1 MVSPDLTQFEIS
13 YESLCSDS
21 HLRIH
26 CSFYMM
32 EIKGGLIVM
41 LKKQKRYLYLDDEEI
56 SVMLQSLIRLKNTL
70 IREGR
75 YTDCVDELI
84 VKVMEA
90 PTRKIKIT

>member
-1 MVSPDLTQFEIS
+1 
-13 YESLCSDS
+13 
-21 HLRIH
+21 
-26 CSFYMM
+26 
-32 EIKGGLIVM
+32 M

-84 VKVMEA
+84 VKVIEA

>member
-1 MVSPDLTQFEIS
+1 
-13 YESLCSDS
+13 
-21 HLRIH
+21 
-26 CSFYMM
+26 
-32 EIKGGLIVM
+32 M
-41 LKKQKRYLYLDDEEI
+41 LKKQKRYLYLDDKEI
-56 SVMLQSLIRLKNTL
+56 SVVLQSLILLKNTL

>member
-1 MVSPDLTQFEIS
+1 M
-13 YESLCSDS
+13 
-21 HLRIH
+21 
-26 CSFYMM
+26 
-32 EIKGGLIVM
+32 M

>member
-1 MVSPDLTQFEIS
+1 
-13 YESLCSDS
+13 
-21 HLRIH
+21 
-26 CSFYMM
+26 
-32 EIKGGLIVM
+32 M

-56 SVMLQSLIRLKNTL
+56 SVVLQSLIRLKNIL
-70 IREGR
+70 ISEGR

>member
-1 MVSPDLTQFEIS
+1 
-13 YESLCSDS
+13 
-21 HLRIH
+21 
-26 CSFYMM
+26 
-32 EIKGGLIVM
+32 M

-90 PTRKIKIT
+90 TTRKIKIT

>member
-1 MVSPDLTQFEIS
+1 
-13 YESLCSDS
+13 
-21 HLRIH
+21 
-26 CSFYMM
+26 
-32 EIKGGLIVM
+32 M

-56 SVMLQSLIRLKNTL
+56 SVVLQSLIRLKNIL
-70 IREGR
+70 IIEGR

>member
-1 MVSPDLTQFEIS
+1 
-13 YESLCSDS
+13 
-21 HLRIH
+21 
-26 CSFYMM
+26 
-32 EIKGGLIVM
+32 M

-56 SVMLQSLIRLKNTL
+56 SVVLQSLIRLKNIL

-84 VKVMEA
+84 LKVMEA

>member
-1 MVSPDLTQFEIS
+1 
-13 YESLCSDS
+13 
-21 HLRIH
+21 
-26 CSFYMM
+26 
-32 EIKGGLIVM
+32 M

-56 SVMLQSLIRLKNTL
+56 SVVLQSLIRLKNTL
-70 IREGR
+70 LREGR

>member
-1 MVSPDLTQFEIS
+1 
-13 YESLCSDS
+13 
-21 HLRIH
+21 
-26 CSFYMM
+26 MM
-32 EIKGGLIVM
+32 EIKGGLIVT

>member
-1 MVSPDLTQFEIS
+1 
-13 YESLCSDS
+13 
-21 HLRIH
+21 
-26 CSFYMM
+26 
-32 EIKGGLIVM
+32 M

-56 SVMLQSLIRLKNTL
+56 SVVLQSLIRLKNIL

>member
-1 MVSPDLTQFEIS
+1 
-13 YESLCSDS
+13 
-21 HLRIH
+21 
-26 CSFYMM
+26 
-32 EIKGGLIVM
+32 M

-84 VKVMEA
+84 VKVMDA